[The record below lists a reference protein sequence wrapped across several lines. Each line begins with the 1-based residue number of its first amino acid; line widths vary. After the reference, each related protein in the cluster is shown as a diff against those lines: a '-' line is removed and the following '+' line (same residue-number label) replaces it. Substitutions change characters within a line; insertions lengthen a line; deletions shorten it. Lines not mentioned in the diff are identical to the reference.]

1 MLTKQQKSEQI
12 KEGKEILKDN
22 KSLIFIDFSGVAM
35 EELKKLRRALRDVG
49 AKMKVFKKKLL
60 RIAFKESGID
70 FNPEQFEAQA
80 ATVFSDKDIFEIAGS
95 VYKFSKSLK
104 KDSSFGILG
113 AYDLLAKLFIDA
125 ETVKKIGQLPP
136 KEILLGQ
143 LVGMLSMPIKML
155 MNALNEKSKMVE
167 IKN

>member
-1 MLTKQQKSEQI
+1 MLTKQQKLKQI
-12 KEGKEILKDN
+12 EESKEILKDN
-22 KSLIFIDFSGVAM
+22 QSLVFVDFSGVTM
-35 EELKKLRRALRDVG
+35 EELKKLRRALKEVG

-60 RIAFKESGID
+60 RIAFKESGMD
-70 FNPEQFEAQA
+70 FNPEQFESQA
-80 ATVFSDKDIFEIAGS
+80 ATVFSDKDISEIAGS

-113 AYDLLAKLFIDA
+113 AYNLLDKLFIDA

-143 LVGMLSMPIKML
+143 LVGMLSMPIKMF
-155 MNALNEKSKMVE
+155 MNVLNEKVKTVE
-167 IKN
+167 K